1 MLNFQAMKLTKK
13 LAESINANPSD
24 IKAEVIIADLIDR
37 GMDANNILV
46 TFKGLFRR
54 NYEKDVISVHID
66 HILEYLVF
74 QLTRYGFYDMLPEG
88 LFHEM
93 YIYSS
98 LDTTERKKRF
108 AKQKQEEANARKFF
122 LPYENEFLLQQV
134 KMEQEIIHLHK
145 DPLGAFKSLFSRKS
159 IFPDDYHRRFLKFY
173 SFSGEIK
180 GNIELTA
187 AVLSEILEKEVIARS
202 YYSHYKIDCPEA
214 NPSEVA
220 DSNILGEN
228 FISSDEFIENQ
239 LYWEFTIVIDEN
251 AEMDRYA
258 DMDKGFIQV
267 LVTRFYDTYVPFEIE
282 TVTKFDC
289 RAAQPFM
296 LGERS
301 SLPAGSLQDQLQEC
315 YLGYNVTL

>member
-1 MLNFQAMKLTKK
+1 MKPTKN
-13 LAESINANPSD
+13 LAKSIKANISD
-24 IKAEVIIADLIDR
+24 IKAEVIMADLADR
-37 GMDANNILV
+37 GMDADKMLV
-46 TFKGLFRR
+46 ACKGLFRR
-54 NYEKDVISVHID
+54 NYEKDVANVQFDQVID
-66 HILEYLVF
+66 YLVF
-74 QLTRYGFYDMLPEG
+74 QLSRDGLYDLLPEG

-93 YIYSS
+93 CIFSS
-98 LDTTERKKRF
+98 LGSEERRKQF
-108 AKQKQEEANARKFF
+108 ARQKQEEANARKFF
-122 LPYENEFLLQQV
+122 LPYENEFLQQRV
-134 KMEQEIIHLHK
+134 RIEQEIIRLHK

-173 SFSGEIK
+173 AFSGEIK

-187 AVLSEILEKEVIARS
+187 AALSEILEKEVVARS
-202 YYSHYKIDCPEA
+202 YYSDLRIDCP
-214 NPSEVA
+214 
-220 DSNILGEN
+220 DDKGSNILGEN
-228 FISSDEFIENQ
+228 FISSEGFIENQ

-251 AEMDRYA
+251 AEIDRYA
-258 DMDKGFIQV
+258 AMDKGFIQA